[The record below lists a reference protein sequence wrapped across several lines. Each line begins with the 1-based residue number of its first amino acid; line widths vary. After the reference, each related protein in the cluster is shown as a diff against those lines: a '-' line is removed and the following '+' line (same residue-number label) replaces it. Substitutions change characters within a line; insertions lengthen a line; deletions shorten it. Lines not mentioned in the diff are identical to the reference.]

1 MQVRMRMYGVI
12 QTTDSPSKAWGFR
25 LTNSSPSPPAFRLLA
40 HANVMFKRCCSAE
53 GDEGVGVL
61 GGGRVARGVG
71 GVLLRVHGAGA
82 RGVMNFGS

>member
-1 MQVRMRMYGVI
+1 MQVLMRMYGVI

-25 LTNSSPSPPAFRLLA
+25 LTKSSHSPPAFRLLA
-40 HANVMFKRCCSAE
+40 HANVKFKRCCSAE

-61 GGGRVARGVG
+61 GGRVARGVG
-71 GVLLRVHGAGA
+71 GVLLRAHGAGA